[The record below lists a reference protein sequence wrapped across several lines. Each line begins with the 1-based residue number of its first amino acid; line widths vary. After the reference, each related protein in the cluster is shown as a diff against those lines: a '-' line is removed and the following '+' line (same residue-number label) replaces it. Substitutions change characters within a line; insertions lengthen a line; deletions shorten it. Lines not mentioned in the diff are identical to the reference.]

1 MYILKLT
8 TVGSLTGGII
18 PVEMLKSMKLG
29 KGDFLYVVET
39 PEGYTVSPYDPQVT
53 AQIEMGRSFMNQ
65 NREVFK
71 VLSE

>member
-1 MYILKLT
+1 
-8 TVGSLTGGII
+8 
-18 PVEMLKSMKLG
+18 MLKSMKLG

>member
-8 TVGSLTGGII
+8 TVGSLTGVII

-39 PEGYTVSPYDPQVT
+39 PEGYTVSPYIHKLQHKSKWVD
-53 AQIEMGRSFMNQ
+53 
-65 NREVFK
+65 
-71 VLSE
+71 LL